1 MNIHE
6 IILEDSRIDEKPTS
20 SIGNFA
26 KKMASKVT
34 TGGVSARLGG
44 SAEMGSKANEIYK
57 DLARWQ
63 GINGKNDKNMTAQD
77 LAAFM
82 KQHKLNAGGIDLPDG
97 VLGKKTI
104 DAVLKKASANALTGG
119 NAAASTK
126 APAGAP
132 ASGGGVGGALGAMA
146 KGAGV
151 KTPNVKPSTGG
162 GAGGGA
168 GAPGPAG
175 ALGAA
180 GADGKDG
187 KDGASASPSTS
198 KPASTPTAKD
208 PKVTPLKNKGGISP
222 EIQTMIDKL
231 TPTEKKALVGAI

>member
-1 MNIHE
+1 
-6 IILEDSRIDEKPTS
+6 
-20 SIGNFA
+20 
-26 KKMASKVT
+26 MASKVT

-63 GINGKNDKNMTAQD
+63 GINSKNDKNMTAQD

-151 KTPNVKPSTGG
+151 KTPN
-162 GAGGGA
+162 GAGGA

-175 ALGAA
+175 APGAA

-198 KPASTPTAKD
+198 KPAGTPTAKD

>member
-6 IILEDSRIDEKPTS
+6 IILEDKRIDEKPTS

-26 KKMASKVT
+26 KKVASKVT
-34 TGGVSARLGG
+34 TGGTSARLGG
-44 SAEMGSKANEIYK
+44 SAEMGKRSNEIYK

-63 GINGKNDKNMTAQD
+63 GINSKNDKNMTAQD

-82 KQHKLNAGGIDLPDG
+82 KQHKLSAGGIDLPDG
-97 VLGKKTI
+97 ILPKKVI
-104 DAVLKKASANALTGG
+104 DAALKKAAANDLTGG
-119 NAAASTK
+119 NAAASAK

-132 ASGGGVGGALGAMA
+132 ASASGSGIGGALGAMA

-151 KTPNVKPSTGG
+151 KTPNVKPSTG
-162 GAGGGA
+162 
-168 GAPGPAG
+168 
-175 ALGAA
+175 
-180 GADGKDG
+180 
-187 KDGASASPSTS
+187 ASPS
-198 KPASTPTAKD
+198 ASATPSATKAD

-231 TPTEKKALVGAI
+231 TPTEKKALAGAI